1 MILFPIYW
9 SPTAGTIAIF
19 LEDKDGS
26 RVLVAQPLI
35 INADG

>member
-1 MILFPIYW
+1 M
-9 SPTAGTIAIF
+9 F

>member
-1 MILFPIYW
+1 M
-9 SPTAGTIAIF
+9 F

-35 INADG
+35 INAGG